1 MKACVLTDWK
11 TLEIKEV
18 PKPILKP
25 EQVLLKVK
33 YAGVCGSDVN
43 VFNHNHPTA
52 TVPRIMCHEIFG
64 TVEEI
69 RSEKPLAYKLG
80 SRVVVCPLTWC
91 GTCEACRAGA
101 FHVCRDLGIMGL
113 HLDGGFAEYVAV
125 NADMVF
131 EIPDDI
137 PDEIA
142 ILTEPFAVGF
152 HLNHRAG
159 TAPGDAVLVTGGGPI
174 GLLASMNARFF
185 RASKVVI
192 SEPNP
197 ERRAYAES
205 FGFETIDPTTQ
216 DLVAEAMRITNGV
229 GFDKVIEA
237 SGSNAAWNT
246 LTDVCKIRGIIAPV
260 GIPKGY
266 ANLKVVQLI
275 FKELTVVGNRVYS
288 REDFERTIG
297 MLSELY
303 RSGMWDLSRIIDQ
316 MLPLEELA
324 QAIEFQSMGKNK
336 GKIVIKI

>member
-1 MKACVLTDWK
+1 MRACILTDWK
-11 TLEIKEV
+11 TLEIKDV
-18 PKPILKP
+18 PKPVLKP
-25 EQVLLKVK
+25 EQVLLKIK

-69 RSEKPLAYKLG
+69 RSEKTLPYALG

-91 GTCEACRAGA
+91 GHCEACRAGA

-131 EIPDDI
+131 EVPNDI

-159 TAPGDAVLVTGGGPI
+159 VAPGDTVLVTGGGPI
-174 GLLASMNARFF
+174 GLLAAMNARYF
-185 RASKVVI
+185 RASTVVI

-197 ERRAYAES
+197 ERRAYVES
-205 FGFETIDPTTQ
+205 FGFETIDPTAQ
-216 DLVAEAMRITNGV
+216 DIVAEAMRITNGI

-246 LTDVCKIRGIIAPV
+246 LTDVCKIRGTIAPV

-266 ANLKVVQLI
+266 ASLKVVQLI
-275 FKELTVVGNRVYS
+275 FKELTIVGNRVYP

-297 MLSELY
+297 MLTELY
-303 RSGMWDLSRIIDQ
+303 RSGTWDLSRIIDR
-316 MLPLEELA
+316 MMPLEELA
-324 QAIEFQSMGKNK
+324 QAIEYQSQGKNK

>member
-1 MKACVLTDWK
+1 MRACVLTDWK
-11 TLEIKEV
+11 TLEIKDV
-18 PKPILKP
+18 PKPVLKP

-69 RSEKPLAYKLG
+69 RSEKLLPYGLG

-101 FHVCRDLGIMGL
+101 FHVCRDLGILGL

-131 EIPDDI
+131 EIPADI

-159 TAPGDAVLVTGGGPI
+159 VAPGDTVLVTGGGPI
-174 GLLASMNARFF
+174 GLLAAMNARYF
-185 RASKVVI
+185 RASTVVI
-192 SEPNP
+192 SEPNS
-197 ERRAYAES
+197 ERHAYIES
-205 FGFETIDPTTQ
+205 FGFETIDPTSQ
-216 DLVAEAMRITNGV
+216 DLVAEAMRITNGI

-237 SGSNAAWNT
+237 SGSNAAWNA
-246 LTDVCKIRGIIAPV
+246 LTDVCKIRGTIAPV

-275 FKELTVVGNRVYS
+275 FKELTIVGNRVYP
-288 REDFERTIG
+288 REDFERTVG
-297 MLSELY
+297 MLAELY
-303 RSGMWDLSRIIDQ
+303 RSGTWDLARIIDR
-316 MLPLEELA
+316 MLPLEELS

>member
-1 MKACVLTDWK
+1 MRACVLTDWK
-11 TLEIKEV
+11 TLEIKDV
-18 PKPILKP
+18 PKPVLKP

-69 RSEKPLAYKLG
+69 RSEKLLPYGLG

-101 FHVCRDLGIMGL
+101 FHVCRDLGILGL

-131 EIPDDI
+131 EIPADI

-159 TAPGDAVLVTGGGPI
+159 VAPGDAVLVTGGGPI
-174 GLLASMNARFF
+174 GLLAAMNARYF
-185 RASKVVI
+185 RASTVVI

-197 ERRAYAES
+197 ERRAYIES
-205 FGFETIDPTTQ
+205 FGFETIDPTSQ
-216 DLVAEAMRITNGV
+216 DLVAEAMRITNGI

-246 LTDVCKIRGIIAPV
+246 LTDVCKIRGTIAPV

-275 FKELTVVGNRVYS
+275 FKELTIVGNRVYP
-288 REDFERTIG
+288 REDFERTVG
-297 MLSELY
+297 MLAELY
-303 RSGMWDLSRIIDQ
+303 RSGAWDLARIIDR
-316 MLPLEELA
+316 MLPLEKLSR
-324 QAIEFQSMGKNK
+324 AIEFQSMGKNK

>member
-1 MKACVLTDWK
+1 MRACVLTDWK
-11 TLEIKEV
+11 TLEIKDV
-18 PKPILKP
+18 PKPVLKP

-43 VFNHNHPTA
+43 VLNHNHPTA

-69 RSEKPLAYKLG
+69 RSEKLLPYGLG

-101 FHVCRDLGIMGL
+101 FHVCRDLGILGL

-131 EIPDDI
+131 EIPADI

-159 TAPGDAVLVTGGGPI
+159 VAPGDTVLVTGGGPI
-174 GLLASMNARFF
+174 GLLAAMNARYF
-185 RASKVVI
+185 RASTVVI

-197 ERRAYAES
+197 ERRAYIES
-205 FGFETIDPTTQ
+205 FGFETIDPTSQ
-216 DLVAEAMRITNGV
+216 DFVAEAMRITNGI

-246 LTDVCKIRGIIAPV
+246 LTDVCKIRGTIAPV

-275 FKELTVVGNRVYS
+275 FKELTIVGNRVYP
-288 REDFERTIG
+288 REDFERTVG
-297 MLSELY
+297 MLAELY
-303 RSGMWDLSRIIDQ
+303 RSGAWDLARIIDR
-316 MLPLEELA
+316 MLPLEELS

>member
-11 TLEIKEV
+11 TLEIKDV
-18 PKPILKP
+18 PKPVLKP

-69 RSEKPLAYKLG
+69 RSEKPPPYGLG

-101 FHVCRDLGIMGL
+101 FHVCRDLGILGL

-131 EIPDDI
+131 EIPADI

-152 HLNHRAG
+152 HLNHRVG
-159 TAPGDAVLVTGGGPI
+159 IAPGDAVLVTGGGPI
-174 GLLASMNARFF
+174 GLLAAMNARYF
-185 RASKVVI
+185 RASTVVI

-197 ERRAYAES
+197 ERRAYIES
-205 FGFETIDPTTQ
+205 FGFETIDPTSQ
-216 DLVAEAMRITNGV
+216 DLVAEAMRITSGI

-246 LTDVCKIRGIIAPV
+246 LTDVCKIRGTIAPV

-275 FKELTVVGNRVYS
+275 FKELTIVGNRVYP
-288 REDFERTIG
+288 REDFERTVG
-297 MLSELY
+297 MLADLY
-303 RSGMWDLSRIIDQ
+303 RSGTWDLARIIDR
-316 MLPLEELA
+316 MLPLEELS

>member
-1 MKACVLTDWK
+1 MCLNR
-11 TLEIKEV
+11 LENPWIKDV
-18 PKPILKP
+18 PKPVLRP

-69 RSEKPLAYKLG
+69 RSEKPLPYGLG

-101 FHVCRDLGIMGL
+101 FHVCRDLGILGL

-131 EIPDDI
+131 EIPADI

-152 HLNHRAG
+152 HLNHRVG
-159 TAPGDAVLVTGGGPI
+159 IAPGDAVLVTGGGPI
-174 GLLASMNARFF
+174 GLLAAMNARYF
-185 RASKVVI
+185 RASTVVI

-197 ERRAYAES
+197 ERRAYIES
-205 FGFETIDPTTQ
+205 FGFETIDPTSQ
-216 DLVAEAMRITNGV
+216 DLVAEAMRITSGI

-237 SGSNAAWNT
+237 SGSNTAWNT
-246 LTDVCKIRGIIAPV
+246 LTDVCKIRGTIAPV

-275 FKELTVVGNRVYS
+275 FKELTIVGNRVYP
-288 REDFERTIG
+288 REDFERTVG
-297 MLSELY
+297 MLAELY
-303 RSGMWDLSRIIDQ
+303 RSGTWDLARIIDR
-316 MLPLEELA
+316 MLPLEELS

>member
-11 TLEIKEV
+11 TLEIKDV
-18 PKPILKP
+18 PKPVLKP

-69 RSEKPLAYKLG
+69 RSEKPLPYGLG

-101 FHVCRDLGIMGL
+101 FHVCRDLGILGL

-131 EIPDDI
+131 EIPADI

-152 HLNHRAG
+152 HLNHRVG
-159 TAPGDAVLVTGGGPI
+159 IAPGDAVLVTGGGPI
-174 GLLASMNARFF
+174 GLLAAMNARYF
-185 RASKVVI
+185 RASTVVI

-197 ERRAYAES
+197 ERRAYIES
-205 FGFETIDPTTQ
+205 FGFETIDPTSQ
-216 DLVAEAMRITNGV
+216 DLVAEAMRITSGI

-246 LTDVCKIRGIIAPV
+246 LTDVCKIRGTIAPV

-266 ANLKVVQLI
+266 ANFKVVQLI
-275 FKELTVVGNRVYS
+275 FKELTIVGNRVYP
-288 REDFERTIG
+288 REDFERTVG
-297 MLSELY
+297 MLAELY
-303 RSGMWDLSRIIDQ
+303 RSGTWDLARIIDR
-316 MLPLEELA
+316 MLPLEELS

>member
-1 MKACVLTDWK
+1 MRACVLTDWK
-11 TLEIKEV
+11 TLEIKDV
-18 PKPILKP
+18 PKPVLKP

-69 RSEKPLAYKLG
+69 RSEKPLPYGLG

-101 FHVCRDLGIMGL
+101 FHVCRDLGILGL

-131 EIPDDI
+131 EIPADI

-159 TAPGDAVLVTGGGPI
+159 VAPGDAVLVTGGGPI
-174 GLLASMNARFF
+174 GLLAAMNARYF
-185 RASKVVI
+185 RASTVVI
-192 SEPNP
+192 SEPTP
-197 ERRAYAES
+197 ERRAYIES
-205 FGFETIDPTTQ
+205 FGFETIDPTSQ
-216 DLVAEAMRITNGV
+216 DLVAEAMRITNGI

-246 LTDVCKIRGIIAPV
+246 LTDVCKIRGTIAPV

-275 FKELTVVGNRVYS
+275 FKELTIIGNRVYP
-288 REDFERTIG
+288 REDFERTVG
-297 MLSELY
+297 MLAELY
-303 RSGMWDLSRIIDQ
+303 RSGAWDLARIIDR
-316 MLPLEELA
+316 MLPLEELSR
-324 QAIEFQSMGKNK
+324 AIGFQSMGKNK